1 MIKLFKKLFP
11 TTKISD
17 LHLELITETLN
28 SYRSSSFPLG
38 VLAVVEAAEIK
49 AHKSGIVITIT
60 LPFPCLSEIDAIAA
74 SLSEQLKIS
83 VSFDVSFH
91 VAPVRS
97 HNLTGIRNIIAVA
110 SGKGGVGKSTTSVNL
125 AYALQAE
132 GARVGILDADIYG
145 PSIPTMLGVVDKK
158 PMSRDG
164 KLMLPVQS
172 NGLALMSIGFL
183 VPDQDAAVWR
193 GPMASKAFDQLLHE
207 TLWGELDYLII
218 DMPPG
223 TGDIQITLSERVPV
237 AASVV
242 VTTPQ
247 NVALADAIK
256 GIAMFEKVQIPVLGV
271 IENMSYHL
279 CESCGHKSHLFG
291 EGGGDFVAEQ
301 YNTPML
307 GHLPLNSD
315 IRADADQGLTPLIK
329 NSTGEIAQQ
338 YRKIARN
345 MAAQLFLQLDNRS
358 PLTADLVVEVS
369 E

>member
-1 MIKLFKKLFP
+1 MFKSLFSSKKL
-11 TTKISD
+11 SD
-17 LHLELITETLN
+17 EQLALITETLS

-38 VLAVVEAAEIK
+38 ISAVASACEIK
-49 AHKSGIVITIT
+49 GGKVITIALT
-60 LPFPCLSEIDAIAA
+60 LPFPCLTEIDAVAI
-74 SLSEQLKIS
+74 SLSAALAVEVKFELA
-83 VSFDVSFH
+83 FH
-91 VAPVRS
+91 VLPVRE
-97 HNLTGIRNIIAVA
+97 HHITGVRNVIAVA

-145 PSIPTMLGVVDKK
+145 PSIPTMLGVKDAK

-164 KLMLPVQS
+164 QLMMPVQA
-172 NGLALMSIGFL
+172 NGLALNSIGFL
-183 VPDQDAAVWR
+183 VPDEDAAVWR

-207 TLWGELDYLII
+207 TMWGELDYLII

-223 TGDIQITLSERVPV
+223 TGDIQITLSEKVPV
-237 AASVV
+237 AASVI

-256 GIAMFEKVQIPVLGV
+256 GISMFEKVKIPVLGV

-279 CESCGHKSHLFG
+279 CTECGHKAHLFG
-291 EGGGDFVAEQ
+291 EGGGQFVAEQ
-301 YNTPML
+301 YQTEML

-315 IRADADQGLTPLIK
+315 IRADMDCGLSPLIE

-345 MAAQLFLQLDNRS
+345 VAAQLYLQLDNRS
-358 PLTADLVVEVS
+358 PKTADVIVEA
-369 E
+369 